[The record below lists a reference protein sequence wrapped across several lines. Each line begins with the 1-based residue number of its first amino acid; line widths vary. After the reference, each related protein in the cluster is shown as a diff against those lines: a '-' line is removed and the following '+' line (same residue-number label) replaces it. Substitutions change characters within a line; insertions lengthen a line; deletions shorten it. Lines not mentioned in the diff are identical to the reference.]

1 MPESKVKSLLAQE
14 VDPRKAVATVD
25 LELIDSVAALDQ
37 EKKCVCVCVC
47 VWGGGDAFLISMKF
61 YCHLSLRV
69 KVYL

>member
-37 EKKCVCVCVC
+37 EKKCVCVCEILLSSVSQSESIL
-47 VWGGGDAFLISMKF
+47 VKLNSLTYFS
-61 YCHLSLRV
+61 YCCF
-69 KVYL
+69 